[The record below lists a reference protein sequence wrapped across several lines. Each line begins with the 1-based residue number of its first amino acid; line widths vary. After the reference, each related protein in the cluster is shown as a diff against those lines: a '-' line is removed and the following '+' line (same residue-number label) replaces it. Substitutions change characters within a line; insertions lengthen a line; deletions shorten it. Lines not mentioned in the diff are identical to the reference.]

1 MSTMFPYGQAPKMA
15 HRKPPNDLQVRN
27 ILGPGIRR
35 VREERGWSQDDLAR
49 RLQLAGWDVDR
60 TLIARIELRT
70 RCITD
75 MELLALAKTLGVKLD
90 AFRIG

>member
-1 MSTMFPYGQAPKMA
+1 MA
-15 HRKPPNDLQVRN
+15 HRKPPNDLKVRN

-35 VREERGWSQDDLAR
+35 VRETRGWSQDDLAR
-49 RLQLAGWDVDR
+49 RLQIAGWDVDR

-75 MELLALAKTLGVKLD
+75 MELLALAKTCGVTLNEFILD
-90 AFRIG
+90 

>member
-1 MSTMFPYGQAPKMA
+1 MA
-15 HRKPPNDLQVRN
+15 HRKPPNDLQGRN

-75 MELLALAKTLGVKLD
+75 MELLALAKTFGVKLD
-90 AFRIG
+90 AFRAE

>member
-1 MSTMFPYGQAPKMA
+1 MA
-15 HRKPPNDLQVRN
+15 HRKPLTDLLFRN

-35 VREERGWSQDDLAR
+35 VREARGWSQDDLAR
-49 RLQLAGWDVDR
+49 RLQLAGWGVDR

-75 MELLALAKTLGVKLD
+75 MELLALAKMFGVKLD
-90 AFRIG
+90 AFTVD

>member
-1 MSTMFPYGQAPKMA
+1 M
-15 HRKPPNDLQVRN
+15 
-27 ILGPGIRR
+27 LGPGIRR
-35 VREERGWSQDDLAR
+35 VREEHGWSQDELAR

-75 MELLALAKTLGVKLD
+75 IELLMLARILKVGLD
-90 AFRIG
+90 SFRSE